1 MFFKKSKN
9 KNKRGVW
16 KKALSETQGR
26 GLCVI
31 APMADVTDNAFRE
44 ILAKYSTPDLL
55 YTEFVSADGLAHPTG
70 RKRLLRDLEFT
81 KKQQKAAPVIA
92 QIFSGKPDNI
102 RESAALVQSL
112 GFDGVDVNTGCPSR
126 TINKQVCGAE
136 LIKLENREL
145 AGQLIK
151 AVREG
156 APKLDL
162 AVKTRLGWNEIDMS
176 WIQFLLGQD
185 LDVLTIHLRTRKEMS
200 KVPAHW
206 ELMTEIREMRDRISP
221 DTLLLGNGDI
231 DTKEQAYEVIKEHGI
246 DGVMIG
252 RGIFKNPLLFN
263 ADRVP
268 SVKERYRLLKEHIEL
283 FEANFGPTKENMKEF
298 EKRIKSFYLMKKFL
312 KVYVNG
318 FSGAKEVRNELMQIN
333 DPQDLLKEINQRLLN
348 LK

>member
-1 MFFKKSKN
+1 MFLKKN
-9 KNKRGVW
+9 KKGIW
-16 KKALSETQGR
+16 KKALGKTQGK

-70 RKRLLRDLEFT
+70 RKRLLRDLEYT
-81 KKQQKAAPVIA
+81 KKQRSTSPVIA

-102 RESAALVQSL
+102 RQGAALVQRL
-112 GFDGVDVNTGCPSR
+112 GFDGVDINTGCPSR

-136 LIKLENREL
+136 LIKKENREL
-145 AGQLIK
+145 ARKLIQ
-151 AVREG
+151 AVKEG
-156 APKLDL
+156 APKLDV
-162 AVKTRLGWNEIDMS
+162 AVKTRLGWNEIDIS
-176 WIQFLLGQD
+176 WIQFLLEQD
-185 LDVLTIHLRTRKEMS
+185 VDMLTIHLRTRKEMS

-221 DTLLLGNGDI
+221 HTLLLGNGDI
-231 DTKEQAYEVIKEHGI
+231 NTKEEAYAKISKYGI

-252 RGIFKNPLLFN
+252 RGIFKNPLLFD

-268 SVKERYRLLKEHIEL
+268 SVKERYMLLKEHITL
-283 FEANFGPTKENMKEF
+283 FEANFGPTKRNMKEF
-298 EKRIKSFYLMKKFL
+298 GKRIKSFYLMKKFL

-318 FSGAKEVRNELMQIN
+318 FPGAKEVRNELMQIHE
-333 DPQDLLKEINQRLLN
+333 PKELLDNITAT
-348 LK
+348 LKDI